1 MNFRTREKNCT
12 IIEKWEFGNF
22 KLGLN
27 LKMTIYNN
35 IEILYTYRL
44 QSLSIGSIYVK
55 DDDNS
60 TIGFGYQLC
69 HTTTRV
75 EKH

>member
-1 MNFRTREKNCT
+1 MGIWKFLTGFKFKND
-12 IIEKWEFGNF
+12 I
-22 KLGLN
+22 
-27 LKMTIYNN
+27 IYNN

-55 DDDNS
+55 DDDNYS

-69 HTTTRV
+69 HTHTSRKALSS
-75 EKH
+75 E